1 MFETRFWMGKSK
13 IKMPGDCGAK
23 NNLHHG
29 HQAKTPAAQV
39 VATLGPGCLLI
50 FSHPA
55 NFEKT
60 KSCGPLLRD
69 GELGGWTSSFGQ
81 CGSLHGDQCL
91 TIFCWTLLLATG
103 LLDLIIVRHWA
114 FCLAKHSQ
122 TDPQGIRCL
131 GVIWSTSG
139 NSPLRRVTAE
149 IWRLIPW
156 RVSHD

>member
-1 MFETRFWMGKSK
+1 MGKSK

-29 HQAKTPAAQV
+29 HRAKTPAAQV

-60 KSCGPLLRD
+60 KSCGPLVRD

-81 CGSLHGDQCL
+81 CGCLHGDQCL
-91 TIFCWTLLLATG
+91 TIFCWTVLLATG
-103 LLDLIIVRHWA
+103 LLDLNIVRQGVTELLSIL
-114 FCLAKHSQ
+114 FSQ
-122 TDPQGIRCL
+122 T
-131 GVIWSTSG
+131 
-139 NSPLRRVTAE
+139 
-149 IWRLIPW
+149 
-156 RVSHD
+156 